1 MIHPHLQQRGT
12 LMFMNAQLLALREIR
27 RNVLRSSLTI
37 LGIVIGVASV
47 ITMVTIGEG
56 ATAQVQADMQKL
68 GTNLVQVFRGQGFG
82 GGGARSAAPPFTL
95 DDVRAI
101 EEEVSGVRALAP
113 AANTGSQVIYGNA
126 NWSTQITGT
135 SDRYLDVRDW
145 LLVSGRNFS
154 ESELRSGAA
163 VCILGDTVKQEL
175 FGNQD
180 PIGANIRLQ
189 KVSCEVIG
197 VLTPKGQSGFG
208 QNQDDIVLV
217 PLRMLQRRLVGN
229 SDVNSI
235 LVSAQ
240 NTASTA
246 KVQRDIETL
255 MRERRKIRPGADDD
269 FNVRDLQE
277 ITSAFTNSSRVM
289 TALLSAVAA
298 VSLVVG
304 GVGIMNIMLVSVTER
319 TREIGT
325 RLAVGAMAK
334 DVLLQF
340 LVEAVT
346 LAAFGGIIGIVLGLT
361 AGILANNAF
370 NVPYVFNP
378 GIILLSFAFS
388 AAVGIVFGYFP
399 ARRAAQLDPIEALRH
414 E

>member
-1 MIHPHLQQRGT
+1 
-12 LMFMNAQLLALREIR
+12 MFLNALLLALREIR

-68 GTNLVQVFRGQGFG
+68 GTNLLQVFRGQGFG
-82 GGGARSAAPPFTL
+82 GGGARSASPPFTL
-95 DDVRAI
+95 DDARVIEQEITGIRA
-101 EEEVSGVRALAP
+101 VAP
-113 AANTGSQVIYGNA
+113 ASNTGAQAIYGNS
-126 NWSTQITGT
+126 NWSTQIVGT
-135 SDRYLDVRDW
+135 SDKYLDVRDW
-145 LLVSGRNFS
+145 SLANGRNFS

-180 PIGANIRLQ
+180 PVGANIRLQ
-189 KVSCEVIG
+189 KVSCQVIG
-197 VLTPKGQSGFG
+197 TLVPKGQSGFG
-208 QNQDDIVLV
+208 QNQDDVVLV

-235 LVSAQ
+235 MVSARD
-240 NTASTA
+240 TASTE
-246 KVQRDIETL
+246 KVQRDLERL
-255 MRERRKIRPGADDD
+255 LRERRKIREGATDD

-378 GIILLSFAFS
+378 GIILISFLFS

-399 ARRAAQLDPIEALRH
+399 ARRAARLDPIEALRH

>member
-1 MIHPHLQQRGT
+1 
-12 LMFMNAQLLALREIR
+12 MFLNALLLALREIR
-27 RNVLRSSLTI
+27 RNVLRSTLTI

-68 GTNLVQVFRGQGFG
+68 GTNLLQVFRGQGFG
-82 GGGARSAAPPFTL
+82 GGGGGRSASPPFTM

-101 EEEVSGVRALAP
+101 QDEVSGVRAIAP
-113 AANTGSQVIYGNA
+113 SSNTSAQAIYGNA
-126 NWSTQITGT
+126 NWQTQVTGT
-135 SDRYLDVRDW
+135 TDQFLDVRDW
-145 LLVSGRNFS
+145 PLAAGRNFS
-154 ESELRSGAA
+154 DSELRAGAA
-163 VCILGDTVKQEL
+163 VCILGESVKKEL
-175 FGNQD
+175 FGGED
-180 PIGANIRLQ
+180 PIGASIRLQ
-189 KVSCEVIG
+189 KVACQVIG
-197 VLTPKGQSGFG
+197 VLTPKGTSGFG

-217 PLRMLQRRLVGN
+217 PLQMLQRRMVGN
-229 SDVNSI
+229 TDVNSI
-235 LVSAQ
+235 MVSARD
-240 NTASTA
+240 TAATS
-246 KVQRDIETL
+246 KVQSDIERL
-255 MRERRKIRPGADDD
+255 LRERRKIRPGAPDD
-269 FNVRDLQE
+269 FNVRDMQE
-277 ITSAFTNSSRVM
+277 ITSAFTSSTRVL
-289 TALLSAVAA
+289 TTLLSAVAA

-325 RLAVGAMAK
+325 RLAVGAMAR

-346 LAAFGGIIGIVLGLT
+346 LAACGGIIGIVLGLT
-361 AGILANNAF
+361 AGAIANSVF

-378 GIILLSFAFS
+378 AIIIVSFVFS

>member
-1 MIHPHLQQRGT
+1 
-12 LMFMNAQLLALREIR
+12 MFFNALALALREIR

-68 GTNLVQVFRGQGFG
+68 GTNLLQVFRGQGWGG
-82 GGGARSAAPPFTL
+82 GGGARSASPPFTL

-101 EEEVSGVRALAP
+101 EQEVNGIRAVAP
-113 AANTGSQVIYGNA
+113 TSNSAAQAIYGNT
-126 NWSTQITGT
+126 NWSTQVTGT
-135 SDRYLDVRDW
+135 SDKYLEVRDW
-145 LLVSGRNFS
+145 TLASGRNFS
-154 ESELRSGAA
+154 ESEMRSGAA

-180 PIGANIRLQ
+180 PLGANIRLQ
-189 KVSCEVIG
+189 KLSCQVIG
-197 VLTPKGQSGFG
+197 VLSAKGQSGFG
-208 QNQDDIVLV
+208 QNQDDVVLV

-229 SDVNSI
+229 SDVNAI
-235 LVSAQ
+235 MVSARDS
-240 NTASTA
+240 ASTE
-246 KVQRDIETL
+246 KVQQDIERL
-255 MRERRKIRPGADDD
+255 MRERRKIREGADAD

-277 ITSAFTNSSRVM
+277 ITSAFTNSSRVL

-298 VSLVVG
+298 VSLIVG

-325 RLAVGAMAK
+325 RLAVGAMAR

-346 LAAFGGIIGIVLGLT
+346 LAAFGGIIGIILGLA

-378 GIILLSFAFS
+378 GIILVSFAFS
-388 AAVGIVFGYFP
+388 AAVGIIFGYFP